1 MITCTS
7 SWDKAELTSYTQSV
21 CLHRLVTVT
30 HALDVAI
37 DGLRET
43 INQLT
48 PGVNRPE
55 VKSYAYCHT
64 FCGHELELQR
74 DVSTADKM
82 VQSCCAFGC
91 TNRSGEGKVERRTR
105 WIAAVRREDWQPN
118 QHSRICSAHFVT
130 VHKF

>member
-1 MITCTS
+1 MDSPLHCIFS
-7 SWDKAELTSYTQSV
+7 LPWELHEAVWFSHVIVLY
-21 CLHRLVTVT
+21 
-30 HALDVAI
+30 I

-55 VKSYAYCHT
+55 VKGYAYCHT

-91 TNRSGEGKVERRTR
+91 TNRSGEGKKVQFYSFLKRPVERRSR
-105 WIAAVRREDWQPN
+105 WIAAVRREGWQP
-118 QHSRICSAHFVT
+118 AL
-130 VHKF
+130 KDM

>member
-1 MITCTS
+1 MVYVIV
-7 SWDKAELTSYTQSV
+7 LY
-21 CLHRLVTVT
+21 
-30 HALDVAI
+30 I
-37 DGLRET
+37 DRLRET

-55 VKSYAYCHT
+55 VKGYAYCHT

-130 VHKF
+130 GT